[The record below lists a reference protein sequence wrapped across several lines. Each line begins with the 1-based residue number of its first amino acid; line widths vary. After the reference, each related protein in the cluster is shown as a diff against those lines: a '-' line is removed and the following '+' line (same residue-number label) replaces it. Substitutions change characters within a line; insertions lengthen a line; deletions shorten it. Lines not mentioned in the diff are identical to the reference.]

1 MGVPGNLQAQIDKT
15 QTMATAT
22 TGFALTN
29 LGNKRSRGRG
39 GGGRGENMGKEMVQV
54 INSISCPIG
63 SECYKT
69 KQNDRLKE
77 MLDSNQKIA
86 NTIPLDL
93 SQAEKNYYV
102 YNGGNSG
109 GREIYGKLIIDR
121 FASTAAEFKKN
132 SIDRQQQFMS
142 DLLQSIKQYQ
152 SALLFQ
158 TQMTNLLRTK
168 ENEYNNLFK
177 NVNYYQK
184 VLQTSERKAVYENKN
199 MDSLYLYR
207 RILIFLYY
215 ACLVCFIIFGNFI
228 PDKLYTKWSV
238 WLIIV
243 IVAVIPIIL
252 NMLMMWVFL
261 LYDTLAYWFAEIPYK
276 DVYFNMGN
284 PGAETPP
291 ESPPITPPA
300 PTPPPGGAGTF
311 PGGTLT
317 PPPPGNATPP
327 TMR

>member
-1 MGVPGNLQAQIDKT
+1 MSVPADLQSKIDKT
-15 QTMATAT
+15 QSITNAA
-22 TGFALTN
+22 TGFSLTN
-29 LGNKRSRGRG
+29 LGAQFKGRG
-39 GGGRGENMGKEMVQV
+39 GASGVGREISQV

-69 KQNDRLKE
+69 KQNQLLKE
-77 MLDSNQKIA
+77 ILDSNQKIA
-86 NTIPLDL
+86 NTIPIDL

-102 YNGGNSG
+102 YNAGNGG
-109 GREIYGKLIIDR
+109 GREIYSKLIIDR

-152 SALLFQ
+152 SALIFQ
-158 TQMTNLLRTK
+158 GQMGNLLRTK
-168 ENEYNNLFK
+168 ENEHNNLLK

-228 PDKLYTKWSV
+228 PDKLYAKGSV

-252 NMLMMWVFL
+252 NMLMMWIFL
-261 LYDTLAYWFAEIPYK
+261 LYDTLAYWFAELPHK

-284 PGAETPP
+284 PGSETPP

-300 PTPPPGGAGTF
+300 PTPPPG
-311 PGGTLT
+311 
-317 PPPPGNATPP
+317 
-327 TMR
+327 R